1 MPTTAR
7 SWKEMMEIQRANAL
21 ANGNTARL
29 ARINAALAANGVAV
43 APVPAPAP
51 APLAGPGINLSNF
64 SANNLK
70 QLTAVAKSM
79 RPKQSELEESYGAL
93 NAAEKLAKSTKKK
106 RTRRRATRR
115 NKRT

>member
-1 MPTTAR
+1 MSTTAR

-29 ARINAALAANGVAV
+29 ARINAALTANGVAV
-43 APVPAPAP
+43 APAPAP

-70 QLTAVAKSM
+70 QLNAVAKSM
-79 RPKQSELEESYGAL
+79 RPKQSELEQSYGAL
-93 NAAEKLAKSTKKK
+93 NAAEKLAKTTKKK

>member
-1 MPTTAR
+1 MSTTAR

-43 APVPAPAP
+43 APAPAP

>member
-1 MPTTAR
+1 
-7 SWKEMMEIQRANAL
+7 
-21 ANGNTARL
+21 
-29 ARINAALAANGVAV
+29 
-43 APVPAPAP
+43 
-51 APLAGPGINLSNF
+51 
-64 SANNLK
+64 
-70 QLTAVAKSM
+70 M